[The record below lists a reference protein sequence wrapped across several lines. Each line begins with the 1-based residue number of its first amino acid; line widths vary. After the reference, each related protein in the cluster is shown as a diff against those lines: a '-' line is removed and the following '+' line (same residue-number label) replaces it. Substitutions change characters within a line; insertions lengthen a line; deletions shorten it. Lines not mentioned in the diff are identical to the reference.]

1 MCQGAKLDSKI
12 ELKLC
17 NVMQRFSTKLN
28 DLIYLMS
35 AYFYSY
41 KLSVVNGKLRTL
53 TKH

>member
-1 MCQGAKLDSKI
+1 MCQGAKLDSEI

-17 NVMQRFSTKLN
+17 NVMQRFNTKLN

>member
-41 KLSVVNGKLRTL
+41 VVNGKLRTL